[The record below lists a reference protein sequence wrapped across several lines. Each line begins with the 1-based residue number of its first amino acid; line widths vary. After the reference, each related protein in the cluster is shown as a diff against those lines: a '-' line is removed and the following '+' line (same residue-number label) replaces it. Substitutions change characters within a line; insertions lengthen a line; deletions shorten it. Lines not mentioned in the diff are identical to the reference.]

1 MLVIVHHRDIELFFQ
16 ATLYFEALRCFDI
29 FQVDTTEGRSNGL
42 YCFDEF
48 FGIFFVYFNI
58 EYVDAGINF
67 EQKSFT
73 FHYGLTAQCTY
84 VAKTEYGSTVGDYGN
99 QVSFRCIFIS
109 ILRILF
115 YFEARLRHT
124 GRVSKRKIG
133 LGTVGLGRHYF
144 YLTWFAL

>member
-16 ATLYFEALRCFDI
+16 ATFYFEALRCFDI

-42 YCFDEF
+42 YSFDEF

-58 EYVDAGINF
+58 EYVDAGINLNR
-67 EQKSFT
+67 SPLPSIT
-73 FHYGLTAQCTY
+73 GLPLNAPMSPR
-84 VAKTEYGSTVGDYGN
+84 TEYSSTVGDYSN